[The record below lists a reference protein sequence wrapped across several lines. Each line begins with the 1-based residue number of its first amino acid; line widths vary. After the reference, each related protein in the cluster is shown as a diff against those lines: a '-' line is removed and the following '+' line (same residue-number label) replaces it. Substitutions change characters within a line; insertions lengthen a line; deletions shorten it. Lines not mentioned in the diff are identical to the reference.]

1 MSIGTKYKKAREHRD
16 NFPDSIPSSLQLAMG
31 FLVGSEMYGC
41 AAAVAQ
47 LYREKYGDLPS
58 HMEELESE

>member
-1 MSIGTKYKKAREHRD
+1 MNASTRYKMARRHRD
-16 NFPDSIPSSLQLAMG
+16 NFPDSVPGSLQMAMG
-31 FLVGSEMYGC
+31 FLVGAEMYGC

-47 LYREKYGDLPS
+47 LYKEKYGELPS